1 MAAKTFTA
9 QLKDFENLTAQNM
22 RYVAAEA
29 IQDVV
34 EAAQTPQPSVKR
46 TGGTF
51 EEGKI
56 PVDDGDLVASLNSR
70 IAGGGGETGAA
81 SYVTAIAGM
90 ELGDRLEFEWTQ
102 AYALRIEA
110 GFSGTDS
117 KGRTYNQA
125 GRHFVG
131 ANAARF
137 SEFVEK
143 HVAEVKK

>member
-1 MAAKTFTA
+1 MAGEFTA
-9 QLKDFENLTAQNM
+9 DVRRFADLTRKNM

-51 EEGKI
+51 IEGKI
-56 PVDDGDLVASLNSR
+56 PVDTADLINSLVSGINGS
-70 IAGGGGETGAA
+70 GGAEGAA
-81 SYVTAIAGM
+81 SYSVAIAGF
-90 ELGDRLEFEWTQ
+90 ELGDTLTFEWTQ
-102 AYALRIEA
+102 PYALRIEQ
-110 GFSGTDS
+110 GFVGTDS
-117 KGRTYNQA
+117 EGRQFNQA

-137 SEFVEK
+137 SDFVEAR
-143 HVAEVKK
+143 VAEVRR